1 MTIARLDH
9 SKIPDGAFIMPAQYL
24 DGTIIQQVHMPD
36 GSIHPLEELM
46 KPGKKPAALIPP
58 PPAEP
63 PKKQPDTQSCYLA
76 RFPNLVDIVE
86 DNGELVYLIAEGTQL
101 KTVPSVTLGGK
112 VAFPP
117 PKEQLPFLIP
127 RWKEIS
133 RAYHEDTPQALFHD
147 LIEYHKS
154 FSKLPS
160 QAYYVLLAAWDFSTY
175 IIEHLNYSGY
185 IYLYA
190 VPERGKTKTG
200 QAMIYVSYR
209 GIHQENLREAN
220 LFRSSHDLA
229 ATLFIDVSNLSKKAI
244 RESSLDIVLQRF
256 EKGAKVQR
264 VLHPEWGPFK
274 DSRFYDIFG
283 ATVIATNEPINDI
296 MESRSFPIDMPF
308 AHSNFPKPQ
317 PHHGL
322 PFRERLVAWRAHF
335 LIDKLT
341 LPSPPQF
348 PTGRLN
354 DIATPLWQLIKLVS
368 PSHCP
373 QFEDIINEFSEKRR
387 QGKSSTLEGEV
398 IKALL
403 ELGSQIDDGKIE
415 VDMITDRINQGRKD
429 FHKESS
435 RYIGKVLRRLGFQF
449 SRTHA
454 SKRRYYYD
462 AELLSNLATEYGL
475 RDTPP
480 DLTSLMSLTSP
491 QIWKNQLQGDIK
503 DDRDI
508 KTEPV
513 SIPSPTEQPDEPDL
527 TLELLASQGWCL
539 WQCSKLDN
547 EIIAVVRDE
556 SVKDVPNGY
565 PVYTKAELEEVARAN
580 TSPKTIRLIH
590 EAKKRHQATVQSVI
604 ASPDLSGRGN
614 PGGGT
619 CSHEALAS
627 PSP

>member
-1 MTIARLDH
+1 MTTTRIDH
-9 SKIPDGAFIMPAQYL
+9 SRIPDGAFIMPAQYL

-36 GSIHPLEELM
+36 GSIRPLEEFM
-46 KPGKKPAALIPP
+46 KPGKKPVALIPP
-58 PPAEP
+58 PTSEP
-63 PKKQPDTQSCYLA
+63 PKKQQPATQSCYLA
-76 RFPNLVDIVE
+76 RFPELVDVVE

-133 RAYHEDTPQALFHD
+133 HAYHEDTPQALFHD
-147 LIEYHKS
+147 LVEYHKA
-154 FSKLPS
+154 FSQLPS
-160 QAYYVLLAAWDFSTY
+160 EAYYVLLVAWDFSTY

-200 QAMIYVSYR
+200 QAMIYVAYR

-322 PFRERLVAWRAHF
+322 PFRERLLAWRAHF
-335 LIDKLT
+335 LIEKLA

-348 PTGRLN
+348 PMGRLN
-354 DIATPLWQLIKLVS
+354 DIAVPLWQLIKLVS

-373 QFEDIINEFSEKRR
+373 QFEDIINEFTEKRR

-403 ELGSQIDDGKIE
+403 ELDSQIEDGKIE
-415 VDMITDRINQGRKD
+415 VDLITDTVNQGRKD

-449 SRTHA
+449 SRKHA

-475 RDTPP
+475 SDTPP
-480 DLTSLMSLTSP
+480 DLTSLTSPTSP
-491 QIWKNQLQGDIK
+491 QIRKNQLQGDMG
-503 DDRDI
+503 DDGDAFSEDVHI
-508 KTEPV
+508 PVETTTE
-513 SIPSPTEQPDEPDL
+513 
-527 TLELLASQGWCL
+527 ELLVTQGWCL
-539 WQCSKLDN
+539 WQCSALDG
-547 EIIAVVRDE
+547 EIIVLVRDE
-556 SVKDVPNGY
+556 SVKGVPEGY
-565 PVYTKAELEEVARAN
+565 VVYTKAEMEEIGRFKVPQ
-580 TSPKTIRLIH
+580 STIRLVH
-590 EAKKRHQATVQSVI
+590 EAKKRTSAIVISVE
-604 ASPDLSGRGN
+604 PN
-614 PGGGT
+614 HKENQ
-619 CSHEALAS
+619 HETIES
-627 PSP
+627 RP

>member
-1 MTIARLDH
+1 M
-9 SKIPDGAFIMPAQYL
+9 
-24 DGTIIQQVHMPD
+24 
-36 GSIHPLEELM
+36 
-46 KPGKKPAALIPP
+46 
-58 PPAEP
+58 
-63 PKKQPDTQSCYLA
+63 
-76 RFPNLVDIVE
+76 
-86 DNGELVYLIAEGTQL
+86 
-101 KTVPSVTLGGK
+101 
-112 VAFPP
+112 
-117 PKEQLPFLIP
+117 
-127 RWKEIS
+127 
-133 RAYHEDTPQALFHD
+133 
-147 LIEYHKS
+147 
-154 FSKLPS
+154 
-160 QAYYVLLAAWDFSTY
+160 
-175 IIEHLNYSGY
+175 
-185 IYLYA
+185 
-190 VPERGKTKTG
+190 
-200 QAMIYVSYR
+200 
-209 GIHQENLREAN
+209 
-220 LFRSSHDLA
+220 
-229 ATLFIDVSNLSKKAI
+229 
-244 RESSLDIVLQRF
+244 
-256 EKGAKVQR
+256 
-264 VLHPEWGPFK
+264 
-274 DSRFYDIFG
+274 
-283 ATVIATNEPINDI
+283 
-296 MESRSFPIDMPF
+296 
-308 AHSNFPKPQ
+308 
-317 PHHGL
+317 
-322 PFRERLVAWRAHF
+322 
-335 LIDKLT
+335 
-341 LPSPPQF
+341 
-348 PTGRLN
+348 GRLN

-373 QFEDIINEFSEKRR
+373 QFEDIINEFIEKRR

-403 ELGSQIDDGKIE
+403 DLQGAVEDSKIE
-415 VDMITDRINQGRKD
+415 VDLITDRINQGRKD

>member
-1 MTIARLDH
+1 
-9 SKIPDGAFIMPAQYL
+9 
-24 DGTIIQQVHMPD
+24 MPD
-36 GSIHPLEELM
+36 GSIHKLEEFI
-46 KPGKKPAALIPP
+46 KPEKKLGTPTSSPKV
-58 PPAEP
+58 EP
-63 PKKQPDTQSCYLA
+63 PKKQPAIQSCYLA
-76 RFPNLVDIVE
+76 RFPNLVDVVE

-101 KTVPSVTLGGK
+101 KTVPSITLGGK

-117 PKEQLPFLIP
+117 SREQLPFLIP
-127 RWKEIS
+127 RWNEIS

-147 LIEYHKS
+147 LVEYHKA
-154 FSKLPS
+154 FSHLPS
-160 QAYYVLLAAWDFSTY
+160 EAYYVLLAAWDFSTY

-229 ATLFIDVSNLSKKAI
+229 ATLFIDVSNISKKAI

-322 PFRERLVAWRAHF
+322 PFRERLLAWRAHF
-335 LIDKLT
+335 LIDKPV

-348 PTGRLN
+348 PMGRLN
-354 DIATPLWQLIKLVS
+354 DIATPLWQLIKLAS

-373 QFEDIINEFSEKRR
+373 QFEDIINEFTEKRR
-387 QGKSSTLEGEV
+387 QGKASTLEGEV

-403 ELGSQIDDGKIE
+403 DLQSAAEDGKIE
-415 VDMITDRINQGRKD
+415 VDMVTDSVNQGRKD

-435 RYIGKVLRRLGFQF
+435 RYIGKVLRRLGFQL
-449 SRTHA
+449 SRRHA

-462 AELLSNLATEYGL
+462 AALLSNLATEYGL
-475 RDTPP
+475 SDTPP
-480 DLTSLMSLTSP
+480 DFASQPSHSSP
-491 QIWKNQLQGDIK
+491 HIAESQLCGDNGDK
-503 DDRDI
+503 RDAFSGDVHI
-508 KTEPV
+508 PAETTTE
-513 SIPSPTEQPDEPDL
+513 
-527 TLELLASQGWCL
+527 ELLATQGWCL
-539 WQCSKLDN
+539 WKCDVLDGD
-547 EIIAVVRDE
+547 IIALVRDE
-556 SVKDVPNGY
+556 SVKDVPEGY
-565 PVYTKAELEEVARAN
+565 VVYTKAEMEEIGRFIVPQ
-580 TSPKTIRLIH
+580 STIRLVH
-590 EAKKRHQATVQSVI
+590 EAKKRTSATVISVE
-604 ASPDLSGRGN
+604 SN
-614 PGGGT
+614 HKENQ
-619 CSHEALAS
+619 HETIESRPRTAEL
-627 PSP
+627 

>member
-1 MTIARLDH
+1 MTTARIDH
-9 SKIPDGAFIMPAQYL
+9 SRIPDGAFIMPAQYN
-24 DGTIIQQVHMPD
+24 DGTIVQQVHMPD
-36 GSIHPLEELM
+36 GSIRPLEEFM
-46 KPGKKPAALIPP
+46 KPDKKSTPPTFPP
-58 PPAEP
+58 PLEH
-63 PKKQPDTQSCYLA
+63 PKKQEPVPQSCYLA
-76 RFPNLVDIVE
+76 RFPNLVDVVE
-86 DNGELVYLIAEGTQL
+86 DNGELVYLITEGNQL

-154 FSKLPS
+154 FSHLPS
-160 QAYYVLLAAWDFSTY
+160 EAYYVLLAAWDFSTY
-175 IIEHLNYSGY
+175 IIDHLNYSGY

-200 QAMIYVSYR
+200 QSMIYVSYR

-229 ATLFIDVSNLSKKAI
+229 ATLFIDVSNLSKKAV

-283 ATVIATNEPINDI
+283 ATVIATNEPINEV

-322 PFRERLVAWRAHF
+322 PFRERLLAWRAHF
-335 LIDKLT
+335 LIDKLI
-341 LPSPPQF
+341 LPPPPQF
-348 PTGRLN
+348 PMGRLN
-354 DIATPLWQLIKLVS
+354 DIAIPLWQIIKLVS

-373 QFEDIINEFSEKRR
+373 QFEELIQEFTEKRR

-403 ELGSQIDDGKIE
+403 DLQGAVEDGKIE
-415 VDMITDRINQGRKD
+415 VDVITDRVNQGRKD

-435 RYIGKVLRRLGFQF
+435 RYIGKVLRRLGLQF
-449 SRTHA
+449 SRKHA

-462 AELLSNLATEYGL
+462 VEMLDRLAAEYGL

-480 DLTSLMSLTSP
+480 DLMSPTSPTSP
-491 QIWKNQLQGDIK
+491 QIHKIELQGDMG
-503 DDRDI
+503 DERDV
-508 KTEPV
+508 V
-513 SIPSPTEQPDEPDL
+513 SQDVYIPLETPTE
-527 TLELLASQGWCL
+527 ELLATQGWCL
-539 WQCSKLDN
+539 WQCDALDG
-547 EIIAVVRDE
+547 EIIALVRDE
-556 SVKDVPNGY
+556 SVKGVPEGY
-565 PVYTKAELEEVARAN
+565 VVYTMSEMAEIGRFKVPQ
-580 TSPKTIRLIH
+580 STIRLVH
-590 EAKKRHQATVQSVI
+590 ESKRRTGAALISVESNHKESHHVATQSR
-604 ASPDLSGRGN
+604 P
-614 PGGGT
+614 
-619 CSHEALAS
+619 
-627 PSP
+627 

>member
-1 MTIARLDH
+1 MSIARLDH

-36 GSIHPLEELM
+36 GSIHPLEEFTR
-46 KPGKKPAALIPP
+46 PGKKPTALIPST
-58 PPAEP
+58 PAEP
-63 PKKQPDTQSCYLA
+63 PKKQPATQSCYLA

-86 DNGELVYLIAEGTQL
+86 DNGELVYLITEGTQL
-101 KTVPSVTLGGK
+101 KTVPSITLGGK

-117 PKEQLPFLIP
+117 SREQLPFLIP
-127 RWKEIS
+127 RWNEIS

-147 LIEYHKS
+147 LVEYHKV
-154 FSKLPS
+154 FSHLPS
-160 QAYYVLLAAWDFSTY
+160 EAYYVLLAAWDFSTY

-229 ATLFIDVSNLSKKAI
+229 ATLFIDVSNLSKKAV

-322 PFRERLVAWRAHF
+322 PFRERLLAWRAHF
-335 LIDKLT
+335 LIDKPV

-348 PTGRLN
+348 PMGRLN
-354 DIATPLWQLIKLVS
+354 DIATPLWQLIRLVS

-373 QFEDIINEFSEKRR
+373 QFEDIINEFTEKRR

-403 ELGSQIDDGKIE
+403 ELDSQIEDGKIE
-415 VDMITDRINQGRKD
+415 VDMVTDSVNQGRKD
-429 FHKESS
+429 FHKESPV
-435 RYIGKVLRRLGFQF
+435 YIGKVLRRLGFQL
-449 SRTHA
+449 SRRHA

-462 AELLSNLATEYGL
+462 AALLSNLATEYGL
-475 RDTPP
+475 SDTPP
-480 DLTSLMSLTSP
+480 DLTSQPSQPSHSP
-491 QIWKNQLQGDIK
+491 PHIAENQLQGDIW
-503 DDRDI
+503 DRRDAFSEDVHI
-508 KTEPV
+508 PVETTTE
-513 SIPSPTEQPDEPDL
+513 
-527 TLELLASQGWCL
+527 ELLATQGWCL
-539 WQCSKLDN
+539 WQCSALDD
-547 EIIAVVRDE
+547 EIIALVRDA
-556 SVKDVPNGY
+556 SVKGVPEGY
-565 PVYTKAELEEVARAN
+565 VVYTKAEMEEIGRFKVPQ
-580 TSPKTIRLIH
+580 STIRLVH
-590 EAKKRHQATVQSVI
+590 EAKKRASATVISVE
-604 ASPDLSGRGN
+604 SN
-614 PGGGT
+614 HKEN
-619 CSHEALAS
+619 SHENLES
-627 PSP
+627 RP